1 MASPVHISVNQLS
14 RLIGTPAAPVIIDAR
29 NAEDFAED
37 PRLIPAATRCEFPA
51 VADNVEAVAEQIGD
65 RHAVVYCQKGLK
77 ISEGVAAL
85 LRAKGVS
92 AEVLE
97 GGQFGWRDAGM
108 LMLND
113 IPRNSDGQSVWVTR
127 VRPKVDRI
135 ACAWLIRRFV
145 DPHAIF
151 MFVTG
156 SQVLLVAEK
165 LNATPF
171 DVEDVLFS
179 HRESGCTFDTMLH
192 EFGLHGD
199 NQSAQALQ
207 RLAAVVRGADTD
219 KLDLAPQC
227 AGLLAVSLGLSRL
240 YSDDLEQL
248 ETGMLI
254 YDSMYRWAR
263 DAFDEKHDWSSAGHV
278 SRSNS

>member
-14 RLIGTPAAPVIIDAR
+14 RLIGTSVAPVIIDAR
-29 NAEDFAED
+29 NAEDFADD
-37 PRLIPAATRCEFPA
+37 PRLIPAAIRCEFPA
-51 VADNVEAVAEQIGD
+51 VADNVESVVEQIGS

-85 LRAKGVS
+85 LRAQGVS

-108 LMLND
+108 LMLHD
-113 IPRNSDGQSVWVTR
+113 IPRNSNGQSVWVTR

-145 DPHAIF
+145 DSNAVF
-151 MFVTG
+151 MFVSG
-156 SQVLLVAEK
+156 SQVLQVAEK
-165 LNATPF
+165 FNATPF
-171 DVEDVLFS
+171 DVEHVLFS
-179 HRESGCTFDTMLH
+179 HRESGCTFDTMLQ
-192 EFGLHGD
+192 EFGLQGE
-199 NQSAQALQ
+199 SMAAVALQ

-219 KLDLAPQC
+219 SPDLAPQC

-240 YSDDLEQL
+240 FSDDLEQL
-248 ETGMLI
+248 EAGLLI

-263 DAFDEKHDWSSAGHV
+263 DAYDEKHDWGSAGHV
-278 SRSNS
+278 ARSNT